1 MRRLIVP
8 AGPAAGTRA
17 RLRSVTIVLVVLGG
31 LLAAL
36 PAGADSGQSEVDVW
50 ETLLRPEYFGE
61 RTINEGE
68 SIVDLRVPLRAED
81 SGVVPVSINA
91 GIAQTPERYI
101 RQLYVFVDKNPR
113 PLAGRFELTPAMGR
127 ADLAMR
133 LRINEYTNVRV
144 IAETSDGELHMDTG
158 FTRASGGCSE
168 PPPFLKL
175 KEARER
181 IGEMRFRASAADDE
195 GAVALAHLLIS
206 HPNVTG
212 LQLDQRTRAFIP
224 AEYVTEVVVRFNGE
238 HIMTAETDIS
248 ISEDPSFR
256 FFFQPRAGGTLTA
269 EMTDSKGRNVTRS
282 FEVEGAV
289 AAAAP

>member
-1 MRRLIVP
+1 MFSKSDHS
-8 AGPAAGTRA
+8 G
-17 RLRSVTIVLVVLGG
+17 LR
-31 LLAAL
+31 AAL
-36 PAGADSGQSEVDVW
+36 LGLGLVAATGVAAAQPDGAQSDADVW
-50 ETLLRPEYFGE
+50 ETLLRPNYFGE
-61 RTINEGE
+61 RAITEGE
-68 SIVDLRVPLRAED
+68 SIIDLRVPLRAED

-101 RQLYVFVDKNPR
+101 KHLYVFVDKNPR
-113 PLAGRFELTPAMGR
+113 PLAGKFLLTPAMGR

-133 LRINEYTNVRV
+133 LRINEYTNVRAV
-144 IAETSDGELHMDTG
+144 AETNDGQLYMDTG
-158 FTRASGGCSE
+158 YTRASGGCSE

-181 IGEMRFRASAADDE
+181 IGEMRLRTRADDDD
-195 GAVALAHLLIS
+195 GSVALAHLLIS

-269 EMTDSKGRNVTRS
+269 EMTDSKGRNVTHS
-282 FEVEGAV
+282 FEVEAAAV
-289 AAAAP
+289 AAATP

>member
-1 MRRLIVP
+1 MLRFAIRL
-8 AGPAAGTRA
+8 A
-17 RLRSVTIVLVVLGG
+17 VLMLVCSGG
-31 LLAAL
+31 AVAE
-36 PAGADSGQSEVDVW
+36 QSEVDVW
-50 ETLLRPEYFGE
+50 ETLLRPQHFGDRE
-61 RTINEGE
+61 IHEGKSVIE
-68 SIVDLRVPLRAED
+68 LRVPLRAED
-81 SGVVPVSINA
+81 SGVVPVSVNA
-91 GIAQTPERYI
+91 GIEQTPDRYI
-101 RQLYVFVDKNPR
+101 ERLYVFVDKNPR
-113 PLAGRFELTPAMGR
+113 PLAGKFLLTPAMGR

-133 LRINEYTNVRV
+133 LRINEYTTVRA
-144 IAETSDGELHMDTG
+144 IAETNDGELYMDTA

-181 IGEMRFRASAADDE
+181 IGEMHFRTRADEKDE
-195 GAVALAHLLIS
+195 SVALAHLLIS

-256 FFFQPRAGGTLTA
+256 FFFQPQAGGTLTA

-289 AAAAP
+289 AAATP